1 MPQKRKNQHRR
12 RRRTKKQKEK
22 QRVYII
28 IAIVVVVI
36 LGIFGY
42 QRYRQNQKTDA
53 MNLVQEEHNAFIKKV
68 APEAIDLGH
77 QYGVLPSITIG
88 QAILESDWGNSTLAS
103 KYNNYFGIKGTDPN
117 NTVVLQ
123 TKEYTDGQW
132 VTINGRFRSYSD
144 FRDSMKDHAKL
155 LVNGTTWNSAQY
167 QQVISSK
174 DYIEAAVSL
183 QTDGYATDP
192 GYTTKII
199 RVIQKYDLMKYDKG
213 IK

>member
-1 MPQKRKNQHRR
+1 MPQKRKTQHRR
-12 RRRTKKQKEK
+12 RRRKKNKNQNI
-22 QRVYII
+22 YIV
-28 IAIVVVVI
+28 IAVIVVLVI
-36 LGIFGY
+36 GFFGI
-42 QRYRQNQKTDA
+42 QRYRQSQQNDA
-53 MNLVQEEHNAFIKKV
+53 SDLVAQEHNAFIKKI
-68 APEAIDLGH
+68 APEAIELGH

-88 QAILESDWGNSTLAS
+88 QAILESNWGNSTLAS
-103 KYNNYFGIKGTDPN
+103 KYNNYFGVKGTDPN
-117 NTVVLQ
+117 NTVVLE
-123 TKEYTDGQW
+123 TKEYTNGQW

-144 FRDSMKDHAKL
+144 FRESMKDHALL

-199 RVIQKYDLMKYDKG
+199 HVIQKYDLMKYDKG

>member
-1 MPQKRKNQHRR
+1 MPQKRKPQRR
-12 RRRTKKQKEK
+12 RRRRKKNKNLNI
-22 QRVYII
+22 YII
-28 IAIVVVVI
+28 IGVVAILLI
-36 LGIFGY
+36 GFFGV
-42 QRYRQNQKTDA
+42 QRYRQNQRTDA
-53 MNLVQEEHNAFIKKV
+53 TDLVAKEHNAFIKKI
-68 APEAIDLGH
+68 APEAIELGH

-103 KYNNYFGIKGTDPN
+103 KYNNYFGVKGTDPN

-144 FRDSMKDHAKL
+144 FRESMKDHALL

-199 RVIQKYDLMKYDKG
+199 HVIQKYNLMKYDRG

>member
-1 MPQKRKNQHRR
+1 M
-12 RRRTKKQKEK
+12 
-22 QRVYII
+22 
-28 IAIVVVVI
+28 IVAVLVVLV
-36 LGIFGY
+36 LGFFGY
-42 QRYRQNQKTDA
+42 RTYQQHQQRDDA
-53 MNLVQEEHNAFIKKV
+53 SNLVAKEHNAFIKKV
-68 APEAIDLGH
+68 APEAIELGH

-103 KYNNYFGIKGTDPN
+103 KYNNYFGIKGEDPS

-123 TKEYTDGQW
+123 TREYTDGQW

-144 FRDSMKDHAKL
+144 YRESMKDHALL

-199 RVIQKYDLMKYDKG
+199 HVIQKYDLMKYDQG

>member
-1 MPQKRKNQHRR
+1 MPQKRKPQRR
-12 RRRTKKQKEK
+12 RRRRKKNKNLNI
-22 QRVYII
+22 YII
-28 IAIVVVVI
+28 IGVIAILLI
-36 LGIFGY
+36 GFFGV
-42 QRYRQNQKTDA
+42 QRYRQNQQTDA
-53 MNLVQEEHNAFIKKV
+53 TNLVAEEHNAFIKKI
-68 APEAIDLGH
+68 APEAIKLGH

-103 KYNNYFGIKGTDPN
+103 KYNNYFGVKGTDPN

-132 VTINGRFRSYSD
+132 VTINGRFRAYTD
-144 FRDSMKDHAKL
+144 FRESMKDHALL

-199 RVIQKYDLMKYDKG
+199 HVIQKYDLMKYDRG

>member
-1 MPQKRKNQHRR
+1 MAQKRKTTYRR
-12 RRRTKKQKEK
+12 RRRRKNNNETI
-22 QRVYII
+22 YII
-28 IAIVVVVI
+28 IAIAVVVI

-42 QRYRQNQKTDA
+42 QRYQANKQQDA
-53 MNLVQEEHNAFIKKV
+53 SNLVQQEHNAFIKKI
-68 APEAIDLGH
+68 APEAIELGH

-103 KYNNYFGIKGTDPN
+103 KYNNYFGVKGTDPD
-117 NTVVLQ
+117 NTIVLQ
-123 TKEYTDGQW
+123 TQEYTDGQW
-132 VTINGRFRSYSD
+132 QTINGRFRVYTD
-144 FRDSMKDHAKL
+144 FKESMKDHALL
-155 LVNGTTWNSAQY
+155 LVNGTTWNSSQY

-192 GYTTKII
+192 GYTSKII
-199 RVIQKYDLMKYDKG
+199 HVIQKYNLMKYDQG

>member
-1 MPQKRKNQHRR
+1 MPQKRKPQRR
-12 RRRTKKQKEK
+12 RRRRKKNKNLNI
-22 QRVYII
+22 YII
-28 IAIVVVVI
+28 IGVVAILLI
-36 LGIFGY
+36 GFFGV
-42 QRYRQNQKTDA
+42 QRYRQNQRTDA
-53 MNLVQEEHNAFIKKV
+53 TNLVAKEHNAFIKKI

-103 KYNNYFGIKGTDPN
+103 KYNNYFGVKGTDPN

-144 FRDSMKDHAKL
+144 FRESMKDHALL

-199 RVIQKYDLMKYDKG
+199 HVIQKYDLMKYDRG